1 MKNNLDPKKQIESS
15 SDGIEVKQEG
25 PSIASGKKGKAA
37 IIIAS
42 VVLTGLIVHIMFFKT
57 EQKTEKL
64 EEIETPKT
72 TQVAPSDTGKSPFEL
87 DVSEIKKAED
97 NQEII
102 DKPLSP
108 EIPALPELPA
118 NATIPAELSLSPL
131 QKNNEQTNNQ
141 INSGTENFKQTNSAD
156 KDNKKEEEKPINP
169 RYAPIVVFGT
179 SGDTGTQK
187 SVGYDENIVSLKKS
201 PIDELKKTEN
211 QIEANLIPDMIHT
224 IAQGKMLN
232 AILETAINTEI
243 PGSVRAIV
251 SRDVYGELGS
261 EILIPKG
268 SRLYGSYSSEIKRGQ
283 GRVQINWSRLI
294 RPDGVSLNISFAASD
309 QFGRAGISG
318 DVDNRYSSIVVNSI
332 LTSVLA
338 IGGVS
343 AAQKLLN
350 NNTATTVVNNPV
362 QGTTTTTGNASNQV
376 LYDMT
381 KSILDIV
388 GQIITNAID
397 MNAVIRVPQGTR
409 ITVIV
414 NSDMII
420 PSIKRK

>member
-1 MKNNLDPKKQIESS
+1 MKNNLDQKKQIESS
-15 SDGIEVKQEG
+15 SDNIEVKQEG

-72 TQVAPSDTGKSPFEL
+72 TQVAPSETGKSPFEL

-108 EIPALPELPA
+108 EIPSLPELPV
-118 NATIPAELSLSPL
+118 NTEIPAELSLSPL
-131 QKNNEQTNNQ
+131 QNNNEQRNNQ
-141 INSGTENFKQTNSAD
+141 INSGTENFKQAD
-156 KDNKKEEEKPINP
+156 STKKNEQEEKPINP
-169 RYAPIVVFGT
+169 RYAPIVVFGAN
-179 SGDTGTQK
+179 GDSGTQK

-201 PIDELKKTEN
+201 PIDELKRTEN

-224 IAQGKMLN
+224 VAQGKMLN

-318 DVDNRYSSIVVNSI
+318 DVDNRYSSIVVNSL

-338 IGGVS
+338 IGSVG

-350 NNTATTVVNNPV
+350 NNTDTTVVNNPV

-381 KSILDIV
+381 KSILDVI

>member
-15 SDGIEVKQEG
+15 SDNIEVKQDG

-57 EQKTEKL
+57 EQKSEKL
-64 EEIETPKT
+64 EEIETPKIS
-72 TQVAPSDTGKSPFEL
+72 QVAPSDTGKSPFEL

-108 EIPALPELPA
+108 EIPSLPELPV
-118 NATIPAELSLSPL
+118 NTTIPAELSLSPL
-131 QKNNEQTNNQ
+131 QNNNEQKNNQ
-141 INSGTENFKQTNSAD
+141 INSGTENFKQSDSTKKND
-156 KDNKKEEEKPINP
+156 KESEKPINP

-179 SGDTGTQK
+179 NGESGAQK

-251 SRDVYGELGS
+251 SRDVYGELGN

-318 DVDNRYSSIVVNSI
+318 DVDNRYSSIVVNSV

-381 KSILDIV
+381 KSILDII

>member
-1 MKNNLDPKKQIESS
+1 MKNNLDHKKQIESS
-15 SDGIEVKQEG
+15 SDNIEVKQDG

-57 EQKTEKL
+57 EQKSEKL
-64 EEIETPKT
+64 EEIETPKIS
-72 TQVAPSDTGKSPFEL
+72 QVAPSDTGKSPFEL

-108 EIPALPELPA
+108 EIPSLPELPV
-118 NATIPAELSLSPL
+118 NTTIPAELSLSPL
-131 QKNNEQTNNQ
+131 QNNNEQKNNQ
-141 INSGTENFKQTNSAD
+141 INSGTENFKQSDSAKKND
-156 KDNKKEEEKPINP
+156 KESEKPINP

-179 SGDTGTQK
+179 NGESGAQK

-251 SRDVYGELGS
+251 SRDVYGELGN

-318 DVDNRYSSIVVNSI
+318 DVDNRYSSIVVNSV

-381 KSILDIV
+381 KSILDII

>member
-15 SDGIEVKQEG
+15 SDNIEVKQDG

-57 EQKTEKL
+57 EQKSEKL
-64 EEIETPKT
+64 EEIETPKIS
-72 TQVAPSDTGKSPFEL
+72 QVAPSDTGKSPFEL

-108 EIPALPELPA
+108 EIPSLPELPV
-118 NATIPAELSLSPL
+118 NTTIPAELSLSPL
-131 QKNNEQTNNQ
+131 QNNNEQKNNQ
-141 INSGTENFKQTNSAD
+141 INSGTENFKQSDSTKKND
-156 KDNKKEEEKPINP
+156 KESEKPINP

-179 SGDTGTQK
+179 NGESGAQK

-251 SRDVYGELGS
+251 NRDVYGELGN

-318 DVDNRYSSIVVNSI
+318 DVDNRYSSIVVNSV

-381 KSILDIV
+381 KSILDII

>member
-15 SDGIEVKQEG
+15 SDNIEVKQEG

-57 EQKTEKL
+57 EQKSEKL

-72 TQVAPSDTGKSPFEL
+72 SQVAPSDTGKSPFEL

-108 EIPALPELPA
+108 EIPSLPELPV
-118 NATIPAELSLSPL
+118 NTTIPAELSLSPL
-131 QKNNEQTNNQ
+131 QNNNEQKNNQ
-141 INSGTENFKQTNSAD
+141 INSGTENFKQSDST
-156 KDNKKEEEKPINP
+156 KKNDTESEKPINP

-179 SGDTGTQK
+179 NGENGAQK

-251 SRDVYGELGS
+251 SRDVYGELGN

-318 DVDNRYSSIVVNSI
+318 DVDNRYSSIVVNSV

-381 KSILDIV
+381 KSILDII

>member
-15 SDGIEVKQEG
+15 SDNIEVKQDG

-57 EQKTEKL
+57 EQKSEKL
-64 EEIETPKT
+64 EEIETPKIS
-72 TQVAPSDTGKSPFEL
+72 QVAPSDTGKSPFEL

-108 EIPALPELPA
+108 EIPSLPELPV
-118 NATIPAELSLSPL
+118 NTTIPAELSLSPL
-131 QKNNEQTNNQ
+131 QNNNEQKNNQ
-141 INSGTENFKQTNSAD
+141 INSGTENFKQSDST
-156 KDNKKEEEKPINP
+156 KKNDEESEKPINP

-179 SGDTGTQK
+179 NGESGAQK

-251 SRDVYGELGS
+251 SRDVYGELGN

-318 DVDNRYSSIVVNSI
+318 DVDNRYSSIVVNSV

-381 KSILDIV
+381 KSILDII

>member
-72 TQVAPSDTGKSPFEL
+72 IQVAPSDTGKSPFEL

-131 QKNNEQTNNQ
+131 QNNNEQRNNQ

-179 SGDTGTQK
+179 SGDSGTQK
-187 SVGYDENIVSLKKS
+187 SVGYDENIVSLK
-201 PIDELKKTEN
+201 
-211 QIEANLIPDMIHT
+211 
-224 IAQGKMLN
+224 
-232 AILETAINTEI
+232 
-243 PGSVRAIV
+243 
-251 SRDVYGELGS
+251 
-261 EILIPKG
+261 
-268 SRLYGSYSSEIKRGQ
+268 
-283 GRVQINWSRLI
+283 RVQL
-294 RPDGVSLNISFAASD
+294 
-309 QFGRAGISG
+309 
-318 DVDNRYSSIVVNSI
+318 
-332 LTSVLA
+332 
-338 IGGVS
+338 
-343 AAQKLLN
+343 
-350 NNTATTVVNNPV
+350 
-362 QGTTTTTGNASNQV
+362 
-376 LYDMT
+376 
-381 KSILDIV
+381 
-388 GQIITNAID
+388 
-397 MNAVIRVPQGTR
+397 MN
-409 ITVIV
+409 
-414 NSDMII
+414 
-420 PSIKRK
+420 